1 MPESNRVRLL
11 VADDHPFLLEGI
23 QALLAPM
30 AEATV
35 VGHALSG
42 EEAVEL
48 ASQLQPDV
56 ILMDVSMDGISGIEA
71 TRRILTAQP
80 EVMVII
86 LTMHDGA
93 EYVRQATHAGA
104 RGYVLKSSAP
114 GLILQAIRTVVG
126 GDIFYDPA
134 VAHHLSQDS
143 SASADSSSGAPLTP
157 REHEVL
163 GLLAQGLLN
172 KEIADKLCL
181 SVRTVETYRERL
193 MRKLSIHSIAE
204 LTRYA
209 IAEKIVLLQ

>member
-1 MPESNRVRLL
+1 MPESSKVRLL

-30 AEATV
+30 AETTV

-42 EEAVEL
+42 EEAVHL
-48 ASQLQPDV
+48 ASQLQPDI
-56 ILMDVSMDGISGIEA
+56 ILMDVSMDGINGIEA
-71 TRRILTAQP
+71 TRQILMAQP
-80 EVMVII
+80 EAVVII

-104 RGYVLKSSAP
+104 RGYVLKSAAP
-114 GLILQAIRTVVG
+114 GLILHAIRTVAG
-126 GDIFYDPA
+126 GEVFYDPA
-134 VAHHLSQDS
+134 ITHHLGQDS
-143 SASADSSSGAPLTP
+143 RDSADASSGAPLTP
-157 REHEVL
+157 REQQVL

-193 MRKLSIHSIAE
+193 MRKLSLHSVAE